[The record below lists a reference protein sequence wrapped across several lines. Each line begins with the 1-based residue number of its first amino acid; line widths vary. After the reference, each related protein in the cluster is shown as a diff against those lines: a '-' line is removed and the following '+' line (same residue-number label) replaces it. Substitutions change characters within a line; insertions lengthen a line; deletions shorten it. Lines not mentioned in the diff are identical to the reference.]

1 MINKN
6 TPILCDDITC
16 TGCGVCENICPVDA
30 IKLTPNFEGFATP
43 LINPDICIGCLKC
56 EKSCPIINSH
66 KSQNEKDPI
75 VFAGWNKDKDIRK
88 ESSSG
93 GIFSALADF
102 IISKGG
108 VVCGAAYDNNM
119 NVNHI
124 IIDSINDIPKLRGSK
139 YVQSNINKILRE
151 IKQLLE
157 DDRLILFV
165 GTPCQVVGLKSY
177 LGKEYNNLYCCDF
190 ICHGVPSQLLFKKY
204 INWLEKK
211 YNQKIINFNFR
222 GKQKGWYDASRVYN
236 NKTLIKGDNDSYFL
250 WFNKNIS
257 LRECCYKCPAN
268 GLPRNGDLTIADFWR
283 IGMRNKFNNFKEI
296 NNGVS
301 LTIVNNL
308 KGDYLLKMIS
318 NKIDLENRNLEEAI
332 YGNKPMIIASNRPQ
346 KRDNFYIDLQNKQFE
361 QIIEKYSKLS
371 IKQRILIT
379 FKENFPK
386 FAVTTF
392 RNIIHTINYMKN
404 GN

>member
-1 MINKN
+1 M
-6 TPILCDDITC
+6 
-16 TGCGVCENICPVDA
+16 
-30 IKLTPNFEGFATP
+30 
-43 LINPDICIGCLKC
+43 
-56 EKSCPIINSH
+56 
-66 KSQNEKDPI
+66 
-75 VFAGWNKDKDIRK
+75 
-88 ESSSG
+88 
-93 GIFSALADF
+93 
-102 IISKGG
+102 
-108 VVCGAAYDNNM
+108 M
-119 NVNHI
+119 
-124 IIDSINDIPKLRGSK
+124 
-139 YVQSNINKILRE
+139 
-151 IKQLLE
+151 
-157 DDRLILFV
+157 
-165 GTPCQVVGLKSY
+165 
-177 LGKEYNNLYCCDF
+177 
-190 ICHGVPSQLLFKKY
+190 
-204 INWLEKK
+204 
-211 YNQKIINFNFR
+211 
-222 GKQKGWYDASRVYN
+222 
-236 NKTLIKGDNDSYFL
+236 
-250 WFNKNIS
+250 
-257 LRECCYKCPAN
+257 
-268 GLPRNGDLTIADFWR
+268 
-283 IGMRNKFNNFKEI
+283 NKFNNFKEI